1 MEINNNCVQCGRLIT
16 IDNRYDDI
24 FVCPYCETIMKL
36 EYEITIDEDGIEKDV
51 LVLVKKE

>member
-1 MEINNNCVQCGRLIT
+1 MDINNNCVECGRLIT

-24 FVCPYCETIMKL
+24 FICPYCEVIMKL
-36 EYEITIDEDGIEKDV
+36 ECETVIDEDGRESDC